1 MKWLNLK
8 SFMESRIKSIG
19 RFCLI
24 ALVSIWGLALGSASC
39 KAQTYNEL
47 FRQKKTQEKYLLK
60 QIAYLKLYAD
70 QAWKGYKL
78 VSGGLETINDFTS
91 GEFKLHEAFIS
102 AFSKVS
108 SLVRKD
114 FRVEEIIKF
123 QLNIN
128 SSFMALQKSSGSS
141 PAPNQDYYRAVQEK
155 VIAECNDN
163 LDELMDVVLSGDLEM
178 NDSERLSR
186 LKKVHAS
193 MQEKAS
199 FTRWFCMEAQLLLQS
214 QKQEKF
220 DIEDLRRL
228 YEKN

>member
-1 MKWLNLK
+1 
-8 SFMESRIKSIG
+8 MESKIKSIV

-24 ALVSIWGLALGSASC
+24 ALLSIWGLALSSACC
-39 KAQTYNEL
+39 KAQTYNEI

-102 AFSKVS
+102 ALSKVS

-114 FRVEEIIKF
+114 FRVEEIVKF

-128 SSFMALQKSSGSS
+128 SSFRALLKSSALAQ
-141 PAPNQDYYRAVQEK
+141 APNQLYYRAVQEK
-155 VIAECNDN
+155 VMTECNAD
-163 LDELMDVVLSGDLEM
+163 LDELMDIVLSGNLEM

-186 LKKVHAS
+186 LKKIHAS
-193 MQEKAS
+193 MQEKAG
-199 FTRWFCMEAQLLLQS
+199 FARWFCTEAQLLLQS
-214 QKQEKF
+214 QKRELN
-220 DIEDLRRL
+220 DINELRRL

>member
-1 MKWLNLK
+1 
-8 SFMESRIKSIG
+8 MESRINSMG

-24 ALVSIWGLALGSASC
+24 ALLSIWGLAMSSASC

-70 QAWKGYKL
+70 QAWKGYEL

-102 AFSKVS
+102 ALSKVS

-114 FRVEEIIKF
+114 IRVAEIIKF
-123 QLNIN
+123 QLSIN
-128 SSFMALQKSSGSS
+128 ASFRALLKSSALAQ
-141 PAPNQDYYRAVQEK
+141 APNQIYYQQVQEN
-155 VIAECNDN
+155 VMSECNAD
-163 LDELMDVVLSGDLEM
+163 LDELMDIVLSGSLEM
-178 NDSERLSR
+178 NDAERLAR
-186 LKKVHAS
+186 LKKIHSS

-199 FTRWFCMEAQLLLQS
+199 FTRWFCTEAQLLS
-214 QKQEKF
+214 QAQKRELI
-220 DIEDLRRL
+220 DINDLRRL